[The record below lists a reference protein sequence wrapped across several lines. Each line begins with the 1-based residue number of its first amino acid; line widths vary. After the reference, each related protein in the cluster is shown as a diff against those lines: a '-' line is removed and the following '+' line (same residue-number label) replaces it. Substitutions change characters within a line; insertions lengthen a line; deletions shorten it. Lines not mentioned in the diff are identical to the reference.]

1 MAFQLDKEWLLQP
14 IKGATGQTFMG
25 IRATERVFIKRNT
38 SPLLAALSKEGI
50 APKLVWTKRIV
61 TGDILT
67 AQEWLEGQELEI
79 QEIGQRNDVV
89 DVLYHVHH
97 SHILKSMLEKIGGQ
111 IQTPAKMLQTY
122 VEKLPVEL
130 KNNTYLARVYHYLQE
145 NIPNYSVHNYMV
157 VHGDVNHSNWI
168 VSNNYL
174 YLVDWDSVMVA
185 DPALD
190 LGMLL
195 GHYVPRASWNKWLLS
210 YGMRPSEDALARI
223 NWYMLFNFL
232 QEILRYFQSGEKRE
246 MNVEIL
252 KLKQAFEY

>member
-1 MAFQLDKEWLLQP
+1 MAFQLDKEWRLQP

-50 APKLVWTKRIV
+50 APKLVWTKRTV

-67 AQEWLEGQELEI
+67 AQEWLDGHVLKA

-89 DVLYHVHH
+89 DVLYHLHH
-97 SHILKSMLEKIGGQ
+97 SHMLKSMLEKIGGQ
-111 IQTPAKMLQTY
+111 IQTPAMMLQGY
-122 VEKLPVEL
+122 GEKLPKEL
-130 KNNTYLARVYHYLQE
+130 QNNSYLARVYHYLQE
-145 NIPNYSVHNYMV
+145 NIPNYSIHNYMV
-157 VHGDVNHSNWI
+157 VHGDVNHRNWI

-174 YLVDWDSVMVA
+174 YLVDWDSVMIA

-195 GHYVPRASWNKWLLS
+195 GHYVPPGSWNKWLLS
-210 YGMRPSEDALARI
+210 YGMRPSEEALTRI
-223 NWYMLFNFL
+223 KWYALFSFL
-232 QEILRYFQSGEKRE
+232 QEILRHHQSGERRE
-246 MNVEIL
+246 MNAEIL
-252 KLKQAFEY
+252 KLKRAFGY